1 MKAPF
6 EEVEV
11 PKKKFDV
18 EVSYLLRKRTSI
30 ETDDYEIEHD
40 DFERQAFINTELTDW
55 ESAYNE
61 THFTMEEMLDE
72 LRRYVE
78 FEMITVEPCSRR
90 VHRSAV
96 GTTTRHP
103 SGSACSGDY
112 QQTALPTLAPGV

>member
-30 ETDDYEIEHD
+30 ETDDYEIEYD

-78 FEMITVEPCSRR
+78 FELITVEPCSRHGR
-90 VHRSAV
+90 RLERLYNDLQDWEVVESEV
-96 GTTTRHP
+96 IE
-103 SGSACSGDY
+103 
-112 QQTALPTLAPGV
+112 Q